1 MSEVKSA
8 SDELLELAE
17 IAPMSAGTRTKLRK
31 IALRVAA
38 VERERTSVAKIGG
51 AALRQL
57 VDAVAEGRGPPG
69 TYGKIT
75 S

>member
-1 MSEVKSA
+1 MTEIKSA

-31 IALRVAA
+31 LALRVAA
-38 VERERTSVAKIGG
+38 IEREHKAVAKIGG
-51 AALRQL
+51 TALRQL
-57 VDAVAEGRGPPG
+57 VDAVAERPAGV
-69 TYGKIT
+69 YGKVT